1 MLRRPPR
8 STRTDTL
15 FPDTTLVRSDIDELA
30 AKTTAV
36 ACEDH
41 GVTARAH
48 VGDVADRQDMEALA
62 ERVHDDHGVLDVVV
76 NNAGVG
82 MSGRLADMSLDDWEW
97 IRSINLDGVVHGC
110 RLFGA
115 PMAERGRG
123 HVVNVA
129 SGLAYLPRSTEIA
142 YCTTKPAEER

>member
-1 MLRRPPR
+1 MRISDWSSDVCASDLGA
-8 STRTDTL
+8 D
-15 FPDTTLVRSDIDELA
+15 VVCVDIDELA

-48 VGDVADRQDMEALA
+48 VCDVADRQAMEALA

-82 MSGRLADMSLDDWEW
+82 MSGRLADMSPDDCEW
-97 IRSINLDGVVHGC
+97 IRSINLDGPVPGI
-110 RLFGA
+110 RLFGGPDA
-115 PMAERGRG
+115 RARRGPKR
-123 HVVNVA
+123 
-129 SGLAYLPRSTEIA
+129 
-142 YCTTKPAEER
+142 

>member
-1 MLRRPPR
+1 
-8 STRTDTL
+8 
-15 FPDTTLVRSDIDELA
+15 
-30 AKTTAV
+30 
-36 ACEDH
+36 
-41 GVTARAH
+41 
-48 VGDVADRQDMEALA
+48 
-62 ERVHDDHGVLDVVV
+62 
-76 NNAGVG
+76 

-142 YCTTKPAEER
+142 YCTTKAAVLMFSRSLRADWRTCGVGVSAVCPGFVNTPILSRGRFVGRMWSPETMELAERGFGFGHPPARSEERRVGKGGVSPCRPRWSPEH

>member
-1 MLRRPPR
+1 
-8 STRTDTL
+8 
-15 FPDTTLVRSDIDELA
+15 
-30 AKTTAV
+30 
-36 ACEDH
+36 
-41 GVTARAH
+41 
-48 VGDVADRQDMEALA
+48 MEALA

-129 SGLAYLPRSTEIA
+129 SGLAYLHRSPGIA
-142 YCTTKPAEER
+142 TFTTKAEVPIVSRSLPAHCSTPR

>member
-1 MLRRPPR
+1 
-8 STRTDTL
+8 
-15 FPDTTLVRSDIDELA
+15 
-30 AKTTAV
+30 
-36 ACEDH
+36 
-41 GVTARAH
+41 
-48 VGDVADRQDMEALA
+48 MEALA
-62 ERVHDDHGVLDVVV
+62 ERVHHDHGVLDVVV

-129 SGLAYLPRSTEIA
+129 SGLAYLTRSTEIA
-142 YCTTKPAEER
+142 SCRSAERREGKECVRTCRSGCWPDH